1 LFCHCFRANPKF
13 ENGISHMETLNK
25 HFQTLAGPVFAKH
38 GFAQGQ
44 VLSRWPEI
52 VGADLAAFC
61 APEKIRWPRGANA
74 QGGTLVVKAM
84 AGYALDV
91 EQSIPLILERIRQ
104 FLGHGSVQAV
114 KVQPSHSLPPVKL
127 KAAPPAEAPAHIKAA
142 TQAVADPD
150 LQAALLRLGAA
161 VSAEKP
167 RSPQVSP
174 QVKQASGT
182 HK

>member
-1 LFCHCFRANPKF
+1 
-13 ENGISHMETLNK
+13 METLNK

-44 VLSRWPEI
+44 VLSHWPQI

-61 APEKIRWPRGANA
+61 APEKIRWPRGTNA
-74 QGGTLVVKAM
+74 QGGTLVVKAT
-84 AGYALDV
+84 AGHALDV
-91 EQSIPLILERIRQ
+91 EQSIPLILERISQ
-104 FLGHGSVQAV
+104 FLGHGAVHSV
-114 KVQPSHSLPPVKL
+114 KVQQSHSLPQVK
-127 KAAPPAEAPAHIKAA
+127 KQVVAPPEAPDHIKAA

-167 RSPQVSP
+167 LLHR
-174 QVKQASGT
+174 
-182 HK
+182 